1 MKELLFPI
9 AANLVLGIILLA
21 LLLWRRRPDT
31 VRLESEADAL
41 AEFQRHFPEAI
52 GTATLS
58 ADGRAA
64 LIETATGPGL
74 LLRHARRWNARMLA
88 APELAAVRT
97 LDDATLELRF
107 ADFGWPRARL
117 RFADREALGSCRTR
131 LESLVR
137 SRTAAADGA
146 ASDLRH
152 A

>member
-9 AANLVLGIILLA
+9 GANLVLGVILLA
-21 LLLWRRRPDT
+21 LLVWKRRPDT
-31 VRLESEADAL
+31 VRLLSDAEAL
-41 AEFQRHFPEAI
+41 AEFQRHFPEVT
-52 GTATLS
+52 GTATVS
-58 ADGRAA
+58 ADGLAA

-97 LDDATLELRF
+97 PDDATLELRF

-117 RFADREALGSCRTR
+117 RFSDRNAMSRCRAR
-131 LESLVR
+131 LETLVQ
-137 SRTAAADGA
+137 SRTATAT
-146 ASDLRH
+146 DLHH